1 MRLTTYVIALLIGSI
16 TIFGYDGVRGQSF
29 THQDTIRGSITPE
42 RSWWDLTYYD
52 LAIEVDAEQK
62 SIKGTNT
69 ICFTVLESNNRL
81 QVDLQEP
88 LTITAVNWSGKA
100 LSYDRRG
107 NAWYV
112 AFPSQLQQG
121 DKTCIEVSYE
131 GQPIAAKNAPW
142 DGGFSWYKDSQ
153 GYPFVATSCQG
164 IGASVWWPCKDHMYD
179 EPDSMLIRVT
189 VPAPLTNVS
198 NGRLRKIEYHND
210 GRKTWHWF
218 VSNPINNYGVNANI
232 ARYAHWSDTLNGE
245 KGVLSLDFY
254 VLEENYDKARTHFED
269 AFRTIR
275 AFEHWFGPY
284 PFYED
289 GFKLVEVPYLG
300 MEHQSS
306 VTYGNKYQNGYLGRD
321 MSNTGWGLKWDF
333 IIVHEAAHE
342 WWANNVTYRDIADMW
357 IHEAFANHA
366 EALFIDYHF
375 GKEAATEYV
384 IGLRRGILNDK
395 PIIGQYGVNHRGS
408 GDMYNKGGNML
419 HTLRSWI
426 RDDILWRDILRG
438 IQKEFYHQTVTTEQI
453 EGYIARRAGLDLKAF
468 FDQYLR
474 DNRIPYLE
482 YKLNGKTVQYRY
494 TQTVP
499 GFDMPLRVRINE
511 EEVMIRPTEKWQTLK
526 HSSAVRTLRL
536 DPNFYVRSGL
546 VD

>member
-16 TIFGYDGVRGQSF
+16 TIFDYDGVRGQSF

-112 AFPSQLQQG
+112 AFPSQLHQG

-131 GQPIAAKNAPW
+131 WQPIAAKNAPW

-232 ARYAHWSDTLNGE
+232 ARYAHWSDTLNG
-245 KGVLSLDFY
+245 
-254 VLEENYDKARTHFED
+254 
-269 AFRTIR
+269 
-275 AFEHWFGPY
+275 
-284 PFYED
+284 
-289 GFKLVEVPYLG
+289 
-300 MEHQSS
+300 
-306 VTYGNKYQNGYLGRD
+306 
-321 MSNTGWGLKWDF
+321 
-333 IIVHEAAHE
+333 
-342 WWANNVTYRDIADMW
+342 
-357 IHEAFANHA
+357 
-366 EALFIDYHF
+366 
-375 GKEAATEYV
+375 
-384 IGLRRGILNDK
+384 
-395 PIIGQYGVNHRGS
+395 
-408 GDMYNKGGNML
+408 
-419 HTLRSWI
+419 
-426 RDDILWRDILRG
+426 
-438 IQKEFYHQTVTTEQI
+438 
-453 EGYIARRAGLDLKAF
+453 
-468 FDQYLR
+468 
-474 DNRIPYLE
+474 
-482 YKLNGKTVQYRY
+482 
-494 TQTVP
+494 
-499 GFDMPLRVRINE
+499 
-511 EEVMIRPTEKWQTLK
+511 
-526 HSSAVRTLRL
+526 
-536 DPNFYVRSGL
+536 
-546 VD
+546 

>member
-16 TIFGYDGVRGQSF
+16 TIFDYDGVRGQSF